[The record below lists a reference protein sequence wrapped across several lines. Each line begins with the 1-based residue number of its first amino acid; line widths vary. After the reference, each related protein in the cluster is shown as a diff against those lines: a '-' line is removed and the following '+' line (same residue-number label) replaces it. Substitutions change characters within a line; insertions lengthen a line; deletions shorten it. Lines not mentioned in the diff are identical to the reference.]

1 MTVNP
6 KFQNKEIKKGLYII
20 PTPIG
25 NLGDITYRAIEIFK
39 KSDFILC
46 EDTRI
51 SRKLMEKFEIKS
63 KLLPNHKFNEKKN
76 LSQIINHLKND
87 KIISLISD
95 AGTPGISD
103 PGAILVRECVKEKI
117 NIFPLP
123 GPSAVSTA
131 VSISGFS
138 EKYFFYG
145 FFPTKT
151 KDIKN
156 DLKLLSQLDSCIVF
170 FISSKKINKAIP
182 FIKNSFSE
190 RDILICREMTKF
202 YEEYLRF
209 KVDNLKLFDENLKG
223 ELTLVIS
230 EKKKIK
236 KGSLLLSE
244 SDKNSIRKM
253 TKKLSI
259 KEIVNL
265 ISRNNG
271 ISKKEIYNFCLKIKN
286 EI

>member
-1 MTVNP
+1 MTENL
-6 KFQNKEIKKGLYII
+6 KFLNKEIKKGLYII

-25 NLGDITYRAIEIFK
+25 NLGDISYRAIEILK
-39 KSDFILC
+39 NSEIILC

-51 SRKLMEKFEIKS
+51 SRKLLDKFEINS
-63 KLLPNHKFNEKKN
+63 KLLSNHKFNEKKN
-76 LSQIINHLKND
+76 LTQIINYLKDN

-103 PGAILVRECVKEKI
+103 PGAILVRECAEERI

-131 VSISGFS
+131 ISVSGFS

-145 FFPTKT
+145 FFPTKL
-151 KDIKN
+151 KDVKN
-156 DLKLLSQLDSCIVF
+156 DLKFLSQMDSCIVF
-170 FISSKKINKAIP
+170 FISPKKINKAIP
-182 FIKNSFSE
+182 FIKNNFSD

-202 YEEYLRF
+202 YEEYLRY
-209 KVDNLKLFDENLKG
+209 KVNDLKLFNETLKG
-223 ELTLVIS
+223 ELTIVIS

-236 KGSLLLSE
+236 KDSLLLSE
-244 SDKNSIRKM
+244 SDKRNIKKM
-253 TKKLSI
+253 IKKLSI

-265 ISRNNG
+265 ISQN
-271 ISKKEIYNFCLKIKN
+271 SSVPKKKYTIFV
-286 EI
+286 

>member
-209 KVDNLKLFDENLKG
+209 KVDDLKLFDENLKG

-265 ISRNNG
+265 VSRNNG

>member
-1 MTVNP
+1 MTVNS
-6 KFQNKEIKKGLYII
+6 KFENKQIKKGLYII

-25 NLGDITYRAIEIFK
+25 NLGDITYRAIEILK

-51 SRKLMEKFEIKS
+51 SRKLMEKFGVKS

-87 KIISLISD
+87 KIVSLISD

-103 PGAILVRECVKEKI
+103 PGAILIRQCVEERI
-117 NIFPLP
+117 DIYPLP

-145 FFPTKT
+145 FFPSKL
-151 KDIKN
+151 KEIKN
-156 DLKLLSQLDSCIVF
+156 DLKSLSQLDASIVF
-170 FISSKKINKAIP
+170 FISPKKINKIVS
-182 FIKNSFSE
+182 FLKENFSE
-190 RDILICREMTKF
+190 REILICREMTKF
-202 YEEYLRF
+202 YEEYLRY
-209 KVDNLKLFDENLKG
+209 KVDDLKTFDENLKG
-223 ELTLVIS
+223 ELTIVIS

-236 KGSLLLSE
+236 KDSLLLSE
-244 SDKNSIRKM
+244 SDKNNIKGM
-253 TKKLSI
+253 INKLSI
-259 KEIVNL
+259 KEIVNV
-265 ISRNNG
+265 ISQNSRVP
-271 ISKKEIYNFCLKIKN
+271 KKKIYNFCLKIKN
-286 EI
+286 EV

>member
-6 KFQNKEIKKGLYII
+6 KFENKQIKKGLYII

-25 NLGDITYRAIEIFK
+25 NLGDITYRAIEILK

-51 SRKLMEKFEIKS
+51 SRKLMEKFEVKS
-63 KLLPNHKFNEKKN
+63 KLLPNHKFNERKN
-76 LSQIINHLKND
+76 LSLIMNHLRND

-103 PGAILVRECVKEKI
+103 PGAILVRECVEEKI

-123 GPSAVSTA
+123 GPSAVSAA

-138 EKYFFYG
+138 ERYFFYG
-145 FFPTKT
+145 FFPSKL

-156 DLKLLSQLDSCIVF
+156 DLKFLTQLDSSIVF
-170 FISSKKINKAIP
+170 FISPKKINKAIP
-182 FIKNSFSE
+182 FIKNNFYE

-202 YEEYLRF
+202 YEEYLRY
-209 KVDNLKLFDENLKG
+209 KVDDLKLFNENLKG
-223 ELTLVIS
+223 ELTIVIS

-244 SDKNSIRKM
+244 SDKSNIRKM
-253 TKKLSI
+253 IKKLSI

-265 ISRNNG
+265 ISQNNR
-271 ISKKEIYNFCLKIKN
+271 IPKKKIYDFCLKIKN